1 MIHPE
6 ILFCS
11 RITRVVCEN
20 MLHSPV
26 VENHKVFWRLG
37 EAQDIWEKGSNSS
50 NSSPRHKRKAK
61 KDAVFFFQTWQLW
74 YLFDFCL
81 FSQTWV
87 LVHFVTNSFPHV
99 LWMEKTAK
107 INVVRHQWCMVV
119 HTDSEL
125 SGELYQERLR
135 SQIPKNMCT
144 PYVNDEPPNGFIS
157 MIGSPG
163 ILNRQCSES
172 LFIQESRNITWKNM
186 QYGIFVQPW
195 SCDLCPQIPLSFTP
209 RASASFW
216 GSLSQSGTANQ

>member
-99 LWMEKTAK
+99 LCMEKNCK
-107 INVVRHQWCMVV
+107 NQRCLSPMVHRISYGFGMVRR
-119 HTDSEL
+119 TI
-125 SGELYQERLR
+125 SGKTSL
-135 SQIPKNMCT
+135 PKNMCT
-144 PYVNDEPPNGFIS
+144 PYLNDEPPNGFIS
-157 MIGSPG
+157 MIGSRG

-172 LFIQESRNITWKNM
+172 LFIQESRNIIWKNM

>member
-99 LWMEKTAK
+99 LCMEKKLQKSTLSVTNGASYFIRIRNGPENYIRK
-107 INVVRHQWCMVV
+107 DFAPKKHVHPVLEWWTTQWFHLNDRFTGNFESAMF
-119 HTDSEL
+119 
-125 SGELYQERLR
+125 R
-135 SQIPKNMCT
+135 IPIYPRIKKYNMKEHAIWDICAAL
-144 PYVNDEPPNGFIS
+144 V
-157 MIGSPG
+157 
-163 ILNRQCSES
+163 L
-172 LFIQESRNITWKNM
+172 W
-186 QYGIFVQPW
+186 
-195 SCDLCPQIPLSFTP
+195 PLSTNSTILYP
-209 RASASFW
+209 ASI
-216 GSLSQSGTANQ
+216 G